1 MMKVDY
7 VQRDARYM
15 RFEPREK
22 DFSSR
27 ISSCATAC
35 ILIGCADCRLRDR
48 SRNIINQI
56 ILKGEMSFGF
66 ETESA
71 G

>member
-1 MMKVDY
+1 MKVDY

-35 ILIGCADCRLRDR
+35 ILIG
-48 SRNIINQI
+48 
-56 ILKGEMSFGF
+56 
-66 ETESA
+66 
-71 G
+71 